1 MPDTPKPPQGRRR
14 RRLAGVLALVPLT
27 VLLSGCQTGDQ
38 WYRMGL
44 PAPVTQQAK
53 ITLALWQGSWIAA
66 WAVGAFMWALILG
79 SAVFFRKRGD
89 ELPRQ
94 VRYNVPIE
102 VLYTIVPFV
111 IIAVLFTFTAR
122 DQSEINKL
130 TKNPDVTVHVVGFQW
145 SWQFNYD
152 KVNGQNGDLQIT
164 GRPGEPPQLV
174 LPVGER
180 IRFVETSP
188 DVIHSFWVIPFLF
201 KRDVIPGR
209 TNEFE
214 VTINTVGTFQG
225 KCTEFCGMDHSR
237 MLFTLKAVP
246 RGEFTRF
253 MTSARA
259 LAQSGKSPTYTTLN
273 ASTATGSSS

>member
-1 MPDTPKPPQGRRR
+1 M
-14 RRLAGVLALVPLT
+14 
-27 VLLSGCQTGDQ
+27 SGCQTGDQ
-38 WYRMGL
+38 WYRMGF

-66 WAVGAFMWALILG
+66 WSVGALVWALILG
-79 SAVFFRKRGD
+79 SALLFRKRGD

-102 VLYTIVPFV
+102 VLYTVVPFV
-111 IIAVLFTFTAR
+111 MILVLFYFAAR

-130 TKNPDVTVHVVGFQW
+130 TKNPDVVVHVVGFQW

-152 KVNGQNGDLQIT
+152 KVNGQNGNLQIT

-209 TNEFE
+209 VNEFE
-214 VTINTVGTFQG
+214 VNITKAGTFQG

-237 MLFTLKAVP
+237 MLFTLKAVSRP
-246 RGEFTRF
+246 QFARF
-253 MTSARA
+253 MTDARA
-259 LAQSGKSPTYTTLN
+259 LAQSGKSATYTTI
-273 ASTATGSSS
+273 SSGTGSPS